1 MTLTEQARLA
11 GIQSQLAVR
20 GRTVTHVR
28 SGLLFRALA
37 DHQPGFKPRPAAEG
51 GYAFGSEER
60 SEDGLH
66 ILRSDLADTEIAVG
80 DELTDANGRSLRVV
94 AVEDSAHDL
103 LIRLAVEVA
112 RA

>member
-28 SGLLFRALA
+28 SGHLFRALA
-37 DHQPGFKPRPAAEG
+37 YHEPGFKRAPEAEG
-51 GYAFGSEER
+51 EYALGPEER
-60 SEDGLH
+60 SQDSLY
-66 ILRSDLADTEIAVG
+66 ILRLDLGPTQVAVG
-80 DELTDANGRSLRVV
+80 DEFLDTGGRSSRVV
-94 AVEDSAHDL
+94 AVEDSAHNL
-103 LIRLAVEVA
+103 LVRFTVEVA

>member
-28 SGLLFRALA
+28 SGLIFRALGEHA
-37 DHQPGFKPRPAAEG
+37 PGFKPRPAAEG
-51 GYAFGSEER
+51 AYAFGSEER
-60 SEDGLH
+60 SEDNLYA
-66 ILRSDLADTEIAVG
+66 LRGDVAGAEIAVG
-80 DELTDANGRSLRVV
+80 DELTSADSRSCRVV
-94 AVEDSAHDL
+94 AVEDSPHDVF
-103 LIRLAVEVA
+103 IRFTVEVA

>member
-51 GYAFGSEER
+51 AYAFGSEER
-60 SEDGLH
+60 SEDNLYA
-66 ILRSDLADTEIAVG
+66 LRGDVAGAEIAVG
-80 DELTDANGRSLRVV
+80 DELTDAEGRSSRVV
-94 AVEDSAHDL
+94 AVEDSPHDVF
-103 LIRLAVEVA
+103 IRFTVEGA